1 MPQESFSSRWD
12 AADAPLHPV
21 GVPGS
26 WSVWLGDWALPRTG
40 YLSEKQCSSAAARAS
55 YLPPA
60 LLDLPVTCSAGR
72 EDAFQD
78 IMTAPLS
85 PFCPGCIFHFNCSAH
100 LLLGQNPFP
109 RVRSPWPGPLLLR
122 ATSSSLDK
130 LVRVGSASLE
140 LDAGQ
145 EDTCMSRASPQKKC
159 TRPVSHPSR
168 LFPISP
174 TSESRQLA
182 LDLIVWQPPRYPATF
197 YRPSSRPTSTTA
209 WLCSSNKR
217 LAQRV
222 STVISLPANGSGTCR
237 TAHRISTAQG
247 TTSVSHRFWT
257 DHCRPSLPCKSTPP
271 SNLHAH
277 AQKEAN
283 DSAFLRGLSSAH
295 RCFRNSCLFIAAARP
310 NKAALLSVLF
320 RVLQAFLACCLA
332 RSREAARQGQSILL
346 SLGM

>member
-1 MPQESFSSRWD
+1 MPVRRHFSVWSPSTTPAAEPPPRPLPMPQESFSSRWD

-168 LFPISP
+168 ASDTHPSP
-174 TSESRQLA
+174 
-182 LDLIVWQPPRYPATF
+182 
-197 YRPSSRPTSTTA
+197 
-209 WLCSSNKR
+209 KR
-217 LAQRV
+217 TETLRA
-222 STVISLPANGSGTCR
+222 IP
-237 TAHRISTAQG
+237 
-247 TTSVSHRFWT
+247 
-257 DHCRPSLPCKSTPP
+257 PP
-271 SNLHAH
+271 SIGRLPDQPLQRPGSALPTNASRSNGTSHLHRSR
-277 AQKEAN
+277 
-283 DSAFLRGLSSAH
+283 DDVRFSPFLDRS
-295 RCFRNSCLFIAAARP
+295 
-310 NKAALLSVLF
+310 
-320 RVLQAFLACCLA
+320 LQAKLAI
-332 RSREAARQGQSILL
+332 SSSSEEATLETPGLPR
-346 SLGM
+346 GMEENADRDQ